1 MYLCDGGC
9 LVPKSCLILV
19 TPWIIARQAPLSIR
33 VPREEY
39 WSELL
44 FPSPGN
50 LPDPW
55 IEPGSSALQ
64 EDSLPTEPPGKP
76 MNLYTKQK

>member
-1 MYLCDGGC
+1 MYLCGGGC

-19 TPWIIARQAPLSIR
+19 TPWITARQAPLSIR

-50 LPDPW
+50 LPDSGIKPKFPALAGRFFT
-55 IEPGSSALQ
+55 IES
-64 EDSLPTEPPGKP
+64 PGKP
-76 MNLYTKQK
+76 NSRS

>member
-1 MYLCDGGC
+1 MYLCGGGC

-19 TPWIIARQAPLSIR
+19 TPWITARQAPLSIR